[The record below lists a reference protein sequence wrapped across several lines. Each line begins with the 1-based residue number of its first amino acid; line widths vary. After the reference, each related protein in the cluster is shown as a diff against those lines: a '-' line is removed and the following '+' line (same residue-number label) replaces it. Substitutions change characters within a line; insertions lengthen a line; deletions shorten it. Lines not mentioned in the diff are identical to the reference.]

1 MSLASFS
8 QHTPQRRADIPPATM
23 ARPLG
28 AAPPPALHNLLAV
41 VQRLEEAVEQETA
54 ALEARAAVDLNDF
67 NNRKSQGLLDL
78 NRALRQLGEAARDP
92 AVTTRLAALR
102 ARLARNQAVLKM
114 HLDAVRE
121 VATIVADAIRES
133 ESDGTYSQ
141 SIRSPD
147 NRYAYD

>member
-1 MSLASFS
+1 MSLASFG
-8 QHTPQRRADIPPATM
+8 QQDHRRPAADFAPAM
-23 ARPLG
+23 MRPSG
-28 AAPPPALHNLLAV
+28 ASPGLQNLTDTI
-41 VQRLEEAVEQETA
+41 QRLEEVVEQETA
-54 ALEARAAVDLNDF
+54 ALKTHTAVDLNDF

-78 NRALRQLGEAARDP
+78 SRALRQLGEAARDP

-102 ARLARNQAVLKM
+102 EKLAVNQAVLKM

-121 VATIVADAIRES
+121 VSTIVADAIREA

-141 SIRSPD
+141 AIRNPA